1 MTCLRALFR
10 ETGRTSRECGTV
22 DTLNW
27 GILGTGNIA
36 KKFAR
41 DLLEAPGQKLSAVAS
56 RSKESAQAFGSEFK
70 IPAQKQYATYAE
82 LLSDRDVHC
91 VYISLPNHLHKEWA
105 IACARAK
112 KHILCEK
119 PLAVNRREAEE
130 ILDAVTANDV
140 FMMEAFMYRC
150 HPQCFKLREL
160 LKQGV
165 IGDIR
170 MIHGHF
176 SYDMTVKHP
185 NVYKNIR
192 MSNAMAGGS
201 LMDVGCYPISFARLA
216 AGCDPV
222 ECKATAHIGL
232 VSRVD
237 EFTSMS
243 LRFPNGAV
251 ASLSC
256 GMQVAIENTVTIY
269 GTEGSI
275 HFPTPWFGP
284 AKEARFIVKSK
295 AGTDEIKIDANQA
308 LYAIEALHVAE
319 HIAARQAPAM
329 TWADSI
335 GNMATLDALRAS
347 IGLVFDC
354 ERP

>member
-1 MTCLRALFR
+1 MASDL
-10 ETGRTSRECGTV
+10 S
-22 DTLNW
+22 W

-36 KKFAR
+36 KKFAH
-41 DLLEAPGQKLSAVAS
+41 DLLETPGQKLVAVAS
-56 RSKESAQAFGSEFK
+56 RSKESANQFGIDYK
-70 IPAQKQYATYAE
+70 IPANQRYGSYSE
-82 LLSDRDVHC
+82 LLGDPTVQC

-119 PLAVNRREAEE
+119 PLAVNRREADE
-130 ILDAVTANDV
+130 ILDAVKTHDV

-165 IGDIR
+165 IGEIR

-176 SYDMTVKHP
+176 SYDMTVKHA
-185 NVYKNIR
+185 NVHKNIR
-192 MSNAMAGGS
+192 MSNPMAGGS

-222 ECKATAHIGL
+222 ECKATAKIGL

-256 GMQVAIENTVTIY
+256 GMQVATDNTVTIF
-269 GTEGSI
+269 GSEGSI

-284 AKEARFIVKSK
+284 AKEARFIVKRK
-295 AGTDEIKIDANQA
+295 TGAEEFKIDANQA
-308 LYAIEALHVAE
+308 LYAIEAAHVAE
-319 HIAARQAPAM
+319 HIHAREAPGM

-354 ERP
+354 EH